1 MTTSPFQSLMEL
13 ADATAT
19 VGGNGPAGPWL
30 LASVILG
37 TAAAVAMRSVPSL
50 RTYQFT
56 AWVVVVV
63 VAGMAFP
70 DRFLNV
76 AGVNMQNKWI
86 LSGMIQLVMFGM
98 GTQMTIA
105 ELASVRRMSYPVAV
119 GVLLQFSVMP
129 LVGYALATV
138 VGLPPEIAAGVVLIG
153 ACSSGLASNVMSYIA
168 EANLP
173 LSITLTAIGT
183 VTAPLT
189 TPFWMWLLTGD
200 TMNFDGAEFI
210 KMMLNIVK
218 LVIVPIGAALLHDFL
233 KHASPAQRRTVYGL
247 AGLGGVALLAMASG
261 GWTRLDA
268 RWSDGAMAGV
278 TVANFLAGAI
288 VFGVLFHGMCLLLPR
303 LERAMPVASMFG
315 ILYVTLITT
324 AAGRDALLG
333 IGPQLFVVSILH
345 NAVGL
350 ALGYW
355 ICRLTRVDERSS
367 RTIALEV
374 GIQNGGMASGLASEM
389 NKLATVGLAAAVF
402 IPWMNIAGSLLANY
416 WRRRPPVPDP
426 LAADYLQPFHSETN
440 G

>member
-1 MTTSPFQSLMEL
+1 MSAL
-13 ADATAT
+13 ATAT
-19 VGGNGPAGPWL
+19 SVWQPAAL
-30 LASVILG
+30 ILV
-37 TAAAVAMRSVPSL
+37 TAAAIAMRALPAL

-63 VAGMAFP
+63 VAGMLYP
-70 DRFLNV
+70 HSFLSV
-76 AGVNMQNKWI
+76 GGVNMQHKWI

-98 GTQMTIA
+98 GTQLTIA
-105 ELASVRRMSYPVAV
+105 ELSNVRRMSYPVAI
-119 GVLLQFSVMP
+119 GVALQFSVMP
-129 LVGYALATV
+129 LVGYGLATL

-153 ACSSGLASNVMSYIA
+153 ACSSGLASNVMTYIA

-200 TMNFDGAEFI
+200 TMNFDGAEFV

-233 KHASPAQRRTVYGL
+233 KQANPLGRRIVFSLALVGL
-247 AGLGGVALLAMASG
+247 IGLIVLISG
-261 GWTRLDA
+261 GWDFVSH
-268 RWSDGAMAGV
+268 RWSNGTLAGV
-278 TVANFLAGAI
+278 TVAGFVLGAFTAGVA
-288 VFGVLFHGMCLLLPR
+288 FHGLCAMAPG
-303 LERAMPVASMFG
+303 LERSMPVASMVG
-315 ILYVTLITT
+315 ILYVTLMTT

-333 IGPQLFVVSILH
+333 VGPRLFVVSMLH

-374 GIQNGGMASGLASEM
+374 GIQNGGMASGLANEM
-389 NKLATVGLAAAVF
+389 NKLGTVGLAAAVF

-416 WRRRPPVPDP
+416 WRRRPPPTDVMPI
-426 LAADYLQPFHSETN
+426 N
-440 G
+440 V

>member
-1 MTTSPFQSLMEL
+1 MSLFTIAIDRTGIAVAAIDGVGCAYEL
-13 ADATAT
+13 ATSVALWQPTALILAT
-19 VGGNGPAGPWL
+19 G
-30 LASVILG
+30 
-37 TAAAVAMRSVPSL
+37 AALAMRSIPAL

-63 VAGMAFP
+63 LAGMLYP
-70 DRFLNV
+70 ERFLNV
-76 AGVNMQNKWI
+76 AGFNMQHKWI

-98 GTQMTIA
+98 GTQLTIA
-105 ELASVRRMSYPVAV
+105 ELAHVRRMSYPVAI
-119 GVLLQFSVMP
+119 GVALQFSVMP
-129 LVGYALATV
+129 LVGFGLAKL

-183 VTAPLT
+183 ATAPLT

-200 TMNFDGAEFI
+200 SMNFDGAEFI

-218 LVIVPIGAALLHDFL
+218 LVIVPIGAALLHDYL
-233 KHASPAQRRTVYGL
+233 KYAKPLNRRIVLLLASLSL
-247 AGLGGVALLAMASG
+247 AGLIVLMQG
-261 GWTRLDA
+261 GWSFLEQHYSQGTLA
-268 RWSDGAMAGV
+268 AV
-278 TVANFLAGAI
+278 TVIGFIGGAI
-288 VFGVLFHGMCLLLPR
+288 VAGVAFHYLCWLLPG
-303 LERAMPVASMFG
+303 LERSMPVGSMIG
-315 ILYVTLITT
+315 ILYVTLMTT

-333 IGPQLFVVSILH
+333 VGPQLFVVSFFH

-355 ICRLTRVDERSS
+355 ICRFTRVDERSS

-374 GIQNGGMASGLASEM
+374 GIQNGGMASGLANEM
-389 NKLATVGLAAAVF
+389 NKLATVGLAAAIF

-416 WRRRPPVPDP
+416 WRRKPPPDVVPVNP
-426 LAADYLQPFHSETN
+426 
-440 G
+440 